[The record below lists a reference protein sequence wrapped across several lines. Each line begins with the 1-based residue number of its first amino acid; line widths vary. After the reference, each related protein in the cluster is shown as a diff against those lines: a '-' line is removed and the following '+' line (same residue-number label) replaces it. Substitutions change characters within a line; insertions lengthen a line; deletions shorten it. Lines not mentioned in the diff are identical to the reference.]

1 MIKIIILF
9 VIAYLLG
16 SIPTGLWIGRL
27 FFHKDIRQYGSGNMG
42 TTNTF
47 RVLGRP
53 AGLAVFV
60 IDIAKGTIA
69 TLLPSFV
76 GGVDINPLWFGIAAI
91 IGHTF
96 PIFANFKGGKAVAT
110 SAGML
115 LGYAP
120 HFFIFALTM
129 FLVLIFLTS
138 MVSVASMVSMIVVS
152 IGTFVFPKI
161 WPWVLPHFDP
171 LLSVI
176 AILLTIFIIYRHREN
191 IRRIFNG
198 TENRVSFGLFKQKKD
213 K

>member
-1 MIKIIILF
+1 MIKIIVLF
-9 VIAYLLG
+9 IIAYLLG
-16 SIPTGLWIGRL
+16 SIPTGLWIGKF

-47 RVLGRP
+47 RVLGKS

-69 TLLPSFV
+69 TLLPTFV
-76 GGVDINPLWFGIAAI
+76 GGITINPLWFGIAAI

-120 HFFIFALTM
+120 HFFIFALAM
-129 FLVLIFLTS
+129 FLLLIFLTS

-152 IGTFVFPKI
+152 IGTFIFPKYI
-161 WPWVLPHFDP
+161 PWILPHFDP

-176 AILLTIFIIYRHREN
+176 AIILTIFIIYRHREN
-191 IRRIFNG
+191 IHRIFNG
-198 TENRVSFGLFKQKKD
+198 TENRVSFGLFKQKK
-213 K
+213 